1 LSQSENSIAPAPG
14 HDDRESLEIPNLALE
29 TNQRLSKHTIGLV
42 AGGACLAVAVAAGV
56 TWKLGKRQA
65 EREAANREAA
75 ERTAAAMATRQFDPG
90 SLAPLAP
97 KAAPPAASAPR
108 DYQVPGIKQHPDDG
122 IDPIRVV
129 GGSPRGNG
137 SSAPRQGKP
146 VIDPVDAPMLLA
158 PSKTRTGG
166 TATSGP
172 ATQRTAAATA
182 AAPQD
187 DLAQAKAQLLERQR
201 ELRDMAQM
209 VRERLAAPTPGA
221 ANGMQPMQF
230 SGAMPGVGPQAPRG
244 VGAPP
249 QAGTAPAPTETT
261 EREAG
266 GMVVAR
272 QVPDSSLV
280 MPMGT
285 TFTCSLV
292 TRVVSAV
299 AGNVSC
305 ITSRNVYSAD
315 NRVVLLEKGSKL
327 EGEYKMVNVRPGMT
341 RIPVLWTRVRTPP
354 PHSVVVDLDSPATGA
369 LGETGLGGYV
379 DNRWGERLGAAL
391 LLSLIDDAVK
401 IVIADKQEAGSGTVV
416 FGTGTAQ
423 TGSRLAEQVLAA
435 TINIPPLLTANQG
448 DTVGVYV
455 RHDVDFRSVYAL
467 RPAGR

>member
-1 LSQSENSIAPAPG
+1 MSQPENSIAPGPAQ
-14 HDDRESLEIPNLALE
+14 DNREALEIPNLAQE
-29 TNQRLSKHTIGLV
+29 TNERVSKRTIGLAV
-42 AGGACLAVAVAAGV
+42 GGACLAVAVAAGV

-65 EREAANREAA
+65 ERETANREAA

-90 SLAPLAP
+90 SLAPPAP
-97 KAAPPAASAPR
+97 KTVPPAGSPPPN
-108 DYQVPGIKQHPDDG
+108 YQVPPIKQQPNDG
-122 IDPIRVV
+122 IDPIRVMDDNH
-129 GGSPRGNG
+129 RGNR

-158 PSKTRTGG
+158 PSRTRAGG
-166 TATSGP
+166 IASDSP
-172 ATQRTAAATA
+172 ATQITA
-182 AAPQD
+182 AAPSQD
-187 DLAQAKAQLLERQR
+187 DLAQAKAQLQERQR
-201 ELRDMAQM
+201 ELRNTAQM

-221 ANGMQPMQF
+221 ANGMLPMQF
-230 SGAMPGVGPQAPRG
+230 TGPAPGAGLPQAPRG
-244 VGAPP
+244 MGTPP
-249 QAGTAPAPTETT
+249 QAGTAPAPTDTS
-261 EREAG
+261 ERASG
-266 GMVVAR
+266 GLVVAR
-272 QVPDSSLV
+272 QLPDNSLV

-285 TFTCSLV
+285 TFTCSLA

-299 AGNVSC
+299 AGHVSC
-305 ITSRNVYSAD
+305 ITSRAVYGAD

-354 PHSVVVDLDSPATGA
+354 PNSVVVDLDSPATGP

-401 IVIADKQEAGSGTVV
+401 IVIADKQETGSGTVV

-423 TGSRLAEQVLAA
+423 TGSKLAEQVLAA

-455 RHDVDFRSVYAL
+455 KHDVDFRSVYAL
-467 RPAGR
+467 RPTSTGR